1 MGVKNRNTLPFLLY
15 AHFIVLRRLL
25 VLVQAEVEPI
35 ANLFYPSSVICM
47 QGGLPD
53 RMCMIENLSKSLHT
67 NDLIT
72 LSCIIPITM
81 LLRVFETLLLNI
93 LLGLRPLFTPS
104 DFWRRR
110 SQHSQADT
118 DFNATVLELS
128 YWFSIDHILI
138 QGASLVNA

>member
-53 RMCMIENLSKSLHT
+53 RMCMIESLSKSLHT
-67 NDLIT
+67 NDLI
-72 LSCIIPITM
+72 
-81 LLRVFETLLLNI
+81 
-93 LLGLRPLFTPS
+93 
-104 DFWRRR
+104 
-110 SQHSQADT
+110 HSKGIKLHHSNY
-118 DFNATVLELS
+118 NA
-128 YWFSIDHILI
+128 FKSIRN
-138 QGASLVNA
+138 SSS